1 MTTQQPTAEQ
11 PNEPIEWL
19 STKQAAELLGVTEGE
34 VRRRVHA
41 GELTAESIRGSMRFD
56 RAVVEAELAKVDRI
70 AQATKVADD
79 PVALVEKVTGRR
91 LTRYPL
97 LLSPEQAAEVLG
109 TPRSTVYSML
119 RDGVLPFRMVGR
131 TKRVPLPALVRWLT
145 EHGAA

>member
-1 MTTQQPTAEQ
+1 MTTTDSDTGQAP
-11 PNEPIEWL
+11 EPIWL

-41 GELTAESIRGSMRFD
+41 GELAAESIRGSMRFD
-56 RAVVEAELAKVDRI
+56 RARVEAHLAKIDRI
-70 AQATKVADD
+70 AEAKVVAEDPAT
-79 PVALVEKVTGRR
+79 LVEKVSGQR

-97 LLSPEQAAEVLG
+97 LLSAEQAAEVLG

-131 TKRVPLPALVRWLT
+131 TKRIPLPALVRWLT
-145 EHGAA
+145 DHEVA